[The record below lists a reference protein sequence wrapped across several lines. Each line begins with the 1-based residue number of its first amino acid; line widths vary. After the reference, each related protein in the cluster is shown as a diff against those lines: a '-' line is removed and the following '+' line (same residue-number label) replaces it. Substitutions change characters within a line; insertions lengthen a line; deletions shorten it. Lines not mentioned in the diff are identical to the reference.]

1 MKIPRFSEVMQW
13 ILGTFGIIESALTI
27 PFRNPNFIILT
38 LITSL
43 PLFFLT
49 LIHQLPYD
57 FQPSLI
63 VHAIN
68 LRTSLS
74 YHSNPMISD
83 ISWALDVAI
92 QILQVYFFTLGN
104 FLIVLTTIHA
114 ASTIYASNERSMI
127 GLRNLLRSSVMK
139 KRWHE
144 RMLTF
149 FSISLLCNLSSAAV
163 VYWHYA
169 RPLYPI
175 GCPTRF
181 FRLFRKIHWIVYGL
195 AFAIWLDYSARWNLS
210 VVVSILEEKVG
221 VFEAISASSELTK
234 GNRLRGFFLM
244 LLYSVAKF
252 NLPAL
257 VAREFTTIF
266 AFYFLD
272 TIFMCLGNVIIWEV
286 LTVYYYDCKNRH
298 QKAAAVTSF
307 DTGNTLLFL
316 STLVNFLIVLTTID
330 AASTIYTSN
339 ERTMFGL

>member
-13 ILGTFGIIESALTI
+13 ILGTFGIIESAGTI
-27 PFRNPNFIILT
+27 PFRNPNFIILK

-74 YHSNPMISD
+74 YHSNPLISD
-83 ISWALDVAI
+83 
-92 QILQVYFFTLGN
+92 
-104 FLIVLTTIHA
+104 
-114 ASTIYASNERSMI
+114 
-127 GLRNLLRSSVMK
+127 
-139 KRWHE
+139 
-144 RMLTF
+144 ML
-149 FSISLLCNLSSAAV
+149 
-163 VYWHYA
+163 
-169 RPLYPI
+169 LYPI

-244 LLYSVAKF
+244 LLFSVAKF
-252 NLPAL
+252 NLPTL

-266 AFYFLD
+266 AFYFLY
-272 TIFMCLGNVIIWEV
+272 TIFMCLGNVITWVV

-307 DTGNTLLFL
+307 DTGNTL
-316 STLVNFLIVLTTID
+316 
-330 AASTIYTSN
+330 
-339 ERTMFGL
+339 R